1 MTDFNSKENC
11 RDKDTELLCAFD
23 RPLQV
28 LCNSPIPE
36 ANLVAGTHTHTLA
49 SGITLHD
56 QTVDS
61 LQPIAET
68 IV

>member
-11 RDKDTELLCAFD
+11 RDKDTDLLCAFD

-36 ANLVAGTHTHTLA
+36 ANLVAGTHTHTGL
-49 SGITLHD
+49 
-56 QTVDS
+56 
-61 LQPIAET
+61 IAVGYHT
-68 IV
+68 T